1 MSSEFFKAL
10 ESYSHINILYESRLK
25 YNNNGVIISAN
36 TVDCATEDS
45 EEYIIITRDQC
56 DIINNAPSMY
66 RVVNGEVIYSPPA
79 VRLWYQSQSELSS
92 NPYIKD

>member
-10 ESYSHINILYESRLK
+10 ESYAHVNIVYESRLK
-25 YNNNGVIISAN
+25 FDINGVIISAN
-36 TVDCATEDS
+36 TVDCTTADW

-66 RVVNGEVIYSPPA
+66 RVVDGEVIYSPP
-79 VRLWYQSQSELSS
+79 VIRLWYLTQSELSS